1 MSQILN
7 DKEQKELTA
16 KLERISLANK
26 QIVEA
31 NGVLFAASQSKQ
43 SEEENLQAFYNR
55 LQEKYGN
62 GGQIQINLED
72 MSVTPVEEKTEEE

>member
-26 QIVEA
+26 QIIEA

-43 SEEENLQAFYNR
+43 SEEENLHAFYNR

>member
-1 MSQILN
+1 MSQVLN

-26 QIVEA
+26 QIIEA

-55 LQEKYGN
+55 LQEKYGD

-72 MSVTPVEEKTEEE
+72 MTVTPVEEKTEEE

>member
-26 QIVEA
+26 QIIEA

-55 LQEKYGN
+55 LQEKYGD
-62 GGQIQINLED
+62 GAQIQINLED

>member
-7 DKEQKELTA
+7 DKEQKELAA

-26 QIVEA
+26 QIIEA

-55 LQEKYGN
+55 LQEKYGD

>member
-26 QIVEA
+26 QIIEA

-55 LQEKYGN
+55 LQEKYGD

-72 MSVTPVEEKTEEE
+72 TSVTPVEEKTEEE

>member
-55 LQEKYGN
+55 LQEKYGD

>member
-26 QIVEA
+26 QIIEA
-31 NGVLFAASQSKQ
+31 NGVLFAASQSKP

-55 LQEKYGN
+55 LQEKYGD

>member
-26 QIVEA
+26 QIIEA

-55 LQEKYGN
+55 LQEKYGD

>member
-7 DKEQKELTA
+7 EKEQKELTA
-16 KLERISLANK
+16 KIERINLANK

-31 NGVLFAASQSKQ
+31 NSVLFAASQNKVN
-43 SEEENLQAFYNR
+43 EEENLQAFYNR
-55 LQEKYGN
+55 LQEKYGD

-72 MSVTPVEEKTEEE
+72 MSVTPVEEETKED

>member
-26 QIVEA
+26 QIIEA

-55 LQEKYGN
+55 LQEKYGD

-72 MSVTPVEEKTEEE
+72 MSVTPVKEKTEEE